1 MNRRTFIYS
10 SVIPLLGTIM
20 RGPSKSYGITSD
32 PAGDFDPI
40 VKRKNLKEPVIIKSL
55 DLHEKNGNWFIRA
68 RSKDGAEGWSVGHP
82 KKMELS

>member
-20 RGPSKSYGITSD
+20 RGPSKSYGITLD

-40 VKRKNLKEPVIIKSL
+40 VKHKNLK
-55 DLHEKNGNWFIRA
+55 
-68 RSKDGAEGWSVGHP
+68 
-82 KKMELS
+82 